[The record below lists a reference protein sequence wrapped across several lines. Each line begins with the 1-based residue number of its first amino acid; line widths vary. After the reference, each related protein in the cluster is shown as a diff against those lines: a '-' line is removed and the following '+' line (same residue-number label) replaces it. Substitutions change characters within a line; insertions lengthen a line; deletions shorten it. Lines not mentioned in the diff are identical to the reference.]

1 MRTDTAMCQ
10 FSKVMVCEIR
20 DELTMWVIAA
30 GVLVGAFI
38 ALAI

>member
-1 MRTDTAMCQ
+1 MRQ
-10 FSKVMVCEIR
+10 FSKIMACEIR
-20 DELTMWVIAA
+20 DEFEMWVIAA